1 MNCVRATPQ
10 APLGCAL
17 VFPLKKSTLR
27 LAQKSK
33 NKDKRCVL
41 YNRPDK
47 PCVTLT
53 GDTGAAH
60 IHIQRTAIRRCGL
73 WTIM

>member
-27 LAQKSK
+27 LAQKTK
-33 NKDKRCVL
+33 IKLCIT
-41 YNRPDK
+41 DK